1 MRNEFDEGEVIRGS
15 RAGTAKPREGVLSPT
30 VVANDLWAE
39 DVRKWGLLVVSP
51 HNIPFLF

>member
-30 VVANDLWAE
+30 VVANDLRAE
-39 DVRKWGLLVVSP
+39 DIRK
-51 HNIPFLF
+51 